1 MNTSA
6 FLWPSS
12 AQGSNDSLF
21 SLFPSKH
28 QKENNRRSLENSK
41 QSKARCDIL
50 RVNNFPE
57 TLATQPPFLA
67 AYKAAP
73 ANLLVTQ
80 RPGFHLNTHT
90 GGSAH
95 LLTVQGNFSLLS
107 LGCRYRY
114 LDFLLVFSVDLK
126 YTLFLKLFYFELEEI
141 RQFKRRKGCKWQR
154 CEDKTLMS
162 F

>member
-1 MNTSA
+1 MLFCGQALLKDPMTHF
-6 FLWPSS
+6 FLS
-12 AQGSNDSLF
+12 
-21 SLFPSKH
+21 FPLSI
-28 QKENNRRSLENSK
+28 RRKIIAEVWK
-41 QSKARCDIL
+41 IRSKARCDIL